1 MPSRP
6 CSTSSLRLCSQE
18 ACWTIDMMVSLLKS
32 RNNPFEKYARQIGS
46 FQGSRVKKKTH
57 LKPPP
62 SLHGICI
69 LLLHPRLPNTLLLE
83 VWLDPQIIPFY
94 KHRSPQE
101 GFAWKT
107 RVFPSYHQD
116 STSRHLVSNSL
127 SRSRRSVPCEFGGL
141 VGWMVTVR
149 SLMKTTN
156 SKQQQQQHLDLIVDS
171 WLETKKCHPV
181 IWFNIFNDDIE
192 RITITINITI
202 QNPTKKFKI
211 LVKKINPWWI
221 LLEFIAIN
229 LDGSVFLRRETSY
242 HLWAVSSNCQI
253 ATGDISEAASPDRNF
268 TWEIWIQP
276 LKK

>member
-6 CSTSSLRLCSQE
+6 CSTSSLRLCSQRRVE
-18 ACWTIDMMVSLLKS
+18 QLTWWCPCSNPETTRLK
-32 RNNPFEKYARQIGS
+32 
-46 FQGSRVKKKTH
+46 
-57 LKPPP
+57 
-62 SLHGICI
+62 
-69 LLLHPRLPNTLLLE
+69 NTL
-83 VWLDPQIIPFY
+83 VKLDHFRDPGWRKKHIWNHHLVFMGFVFCYFTLGTPCY
-94 KHRSPQE
+94 WRYDWTPKSYLKHRTS
-101 GFAWKT
+101 GGIWKT

-149 SLMKTTN
+149 SLVKTTN

-202 QNPTKKFKI
+202 QNPRKI
-211 LVKKINPWWI
+211 QDTSKEDKSFVNPTGIHCHKSWWFGFFETWNV
-221 LLEFIAIN
+221 LPSLSGFI
-229 LDGSVFLRRETSY
+229 Y
-242 HLWAVSSNCQI
+242 SNCQI
-253 ATGDISEAASPDRNF
+253 AIGDISEAASPDRNF

-276 LKK
+276 LKT